1 MNAPRAVDPGPIEA
15 AAVRLAAAQQSRIP
29 CAPVRNL
36 IGPADIEAAYRVQ
49 THNVDK
55 GLARGRRL
63 SGRKI
68 GLTSPAVQQQLGVDQ
83 PDFGVLFGD
92 MHWPHDIDVDTARLL
107 QPRIEAEV
115 AFTLSRDIVEP
126 VTEVTVADYAEHAAA
141 ALEIVDSRI
150 AGWDITLGDTI
161 ADNASCGLYVLGDV
175 QPRQSL
181 PDLTTITMTMTENGT
196 LASRGVGADCLG
208 SPWRALAWL
217 ANISRSLGSPLRAS
231 EVVLSGALGP
241 MVAVKPGA
249 TYAATITG
257 VGTAWF

>member
-196 LASRGVGADCLG
+196 LASRGVGQTAGQPLARPG
-208 SPWRALAWL
+208 VAGEHQQIPRIAASRQRGRAL
-217 ANISRSLGSPLRAS
+217 RR
-231 EVVLSGALGP
+231 LGP